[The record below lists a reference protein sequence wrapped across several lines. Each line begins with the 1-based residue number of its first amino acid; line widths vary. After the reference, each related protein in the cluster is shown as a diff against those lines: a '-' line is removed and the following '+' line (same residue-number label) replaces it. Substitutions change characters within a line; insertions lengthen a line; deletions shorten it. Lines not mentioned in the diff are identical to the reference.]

1 MNNEAPFFRFVGFLS
16 QIAKAVGGGISRTVG
31 HAISPRIQI
40 FLLSSAIAGIVFL
53 GDVMLPMGV
62 ASGVPYIGAVLV
74 ALWSNQRKDTIFAAA
89 TCSILILVGLKV
101 SPLDSQQW
109 PALVHWTK
117 HPVDAI
123 PNSAEFWN
131 MIANRFL
138 ALFVVWVTAVT
149 GLRRKQEAERIR
161 LVFES
166 APNGMVMV
174 NPQGRIVLAN
184 SEAEAMFGYPRE
196 ELIGQPV
203 EILLPFRFRD
213 RHPRLVALFFAAP
226 DARPMGK
233 GRRIYGLPKGGGEFP
248 IEIGLTP
255 VQMHEGTLVLAT
267 IVDVTDQ
274 MRAERERE
282 RAEEARRA
290 AVRQLQAF
298 NETLEERVTERT
310 REVKERAAELARAN
324 TELERS
330 NLELQHF
337 AYIASH
343 DLQEPLRMVGTYCQL
358 LKRRYAGK
366 LDKDADEFIDFA
378 VDGAKRSQQMVE
390 DLLTYSRVDTQAKP
404 FAPTNCEVLVELAM
418 RNLAASIRGTRA
430 KITHDPLP
438 VVMADSSQLAQV
450 FQNLIGN
457 AVKFHGEA
465 PPRVHISAKRQGK
478 DWLFSVSD
486 NGIGMDSKFG
496 DQIFVIFKRLQ
507 GREKYPGTGI
517 GLAIC
522 KRVVERQRGR
532 IWVESSPGVGSTF
545 YFTLPARASS
555 ESEKANKLQDGK
567 DDNGDASRRP
577 GNAEPLAADVAQ
589 TESPIPTS
597 DEVVESADY
606 SATSGRHATEK
617 SV

>member
-1 MNNEAPFFRFVGFLS
+1 MNNEAPFFRFVSYVS
-16 QIAKAVGGGISRTVG
+16 QIARSIGTAFSETVG
-31 HAISPRIQI
+31 RAIGHRLQV
-40 FLLSSAIAGIVFL
+40 FLLSSSIAAIVLL

-74 ALWSNQRKDTIFAAA
+74 ALWSSQRRDTIVAAA
-89 TCSILILVGLKV
+89 ACSILILVGLRV
-101 SPLDSQQW
+101 SPLDSRQW
-109 PALVHWTK
+109 QVLVRWAAD
-117 HPVDAI
+117 PVDGL
-123 PNSAEFWN
+123 PSSAEFWN

-174 NPQGRIVLAN
+174 NSQGRIVLAN
-184 SEAEAMFGYPRE
+184 SEAEKMFGYPRE
-196 ELIGQPV
+196 ELIGEPI
-203 EILLPFRFRD
+203 EKLLPFRFRD
-213 RHPRLVALFFAAP
+213 RHPKYVADFFSQP
-226 DARPMGK
+226 EARPMGF
-233 GRRIYGLPKGGGEFP
+233 GRRIHGLPKGGGEFP

-255 VQMHEGTLVLAT
+255 VEMHEGTLVLAT
-267 IVDVTDQ
+267 IVDVTDH

-310 REVKERAAELARAN
+310 REVKIRAAELAQAN

-358 LKRRYAGK
+358 LKRRYGGK
-366 LDKDADEFIDFA
+366 LDKDADEFIEFA

-390 DLLTYSRVDTQAKP
+390 DLLTYSRVDTEAKP
-404 FAPTNCEVLVELAM
+404 FAPTNCEILVELAL

-430 KITHDPLP
+430 KITHDQLP
-438 VVMADSSQLAQV
+438 VVMADSSQMAQV

-457 AVKFHGEA
+457 AVKFHGDA
-465 PPRVHISAKRQGK
+465 PPRVHISAERKGRE
-478 DWLFSVSD
+478 WLFSVRD
-486 NGIGMDSKFG
+486 NGIGMDSKFS

-507 GREKYPGTGI
+507 GRDKYPGTGI

-532 IWVESSPGVGSTF
+532 IWVESQPGEGSTF
-545 YFTLPARASS
+545 YFTLPAKEESGQPPSSRRQIEKEKEKDTASS
-555 ESEKANKLQDGK
+555 QSELAIAAAEEQQQMAEATTDANTL
-567 DDNGDASRRP
+567 
-577 GNAEPLAADVAQ
+577 
-589 TESPIPTS
+589 TTS
-597 DEVVESADY
+597 DETA
-606 SATSGRHATEK
+606 SATPASEEPTA
-617 SV
+617 